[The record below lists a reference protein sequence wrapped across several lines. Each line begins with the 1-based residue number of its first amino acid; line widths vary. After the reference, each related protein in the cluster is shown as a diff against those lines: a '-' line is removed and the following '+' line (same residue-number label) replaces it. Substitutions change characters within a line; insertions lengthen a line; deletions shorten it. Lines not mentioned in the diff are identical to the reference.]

1 MLGAYRKRYA
11 PNIFIVKSI
20 HFFGILKSIAI
31 FVSLKPILMKK
42 VLSFSLMLIVGLIL
56 SQLLPGFLGDGYAT
70 LKVTVNIL
78 LGTCL
83 AFIMINVGRE
93 FELDKSNVGSYVKDY
108 CVAMLA
114 AAAPWILIAVYYIF
128 FLLPSELWTSGDA
141 WKESLLLSRFAAP
154 TSAGILFSM
163 LAALGLQQRWIYRKI
178 QVLAIFDD
186 LDTIL
191 LMIPLQIAMIGLHWQ
206 MGVILFVVVGLLY
219 FGWKKM
225 SAYKMRQEWW
235 AIMIYAIIVFGLTHI
250 IYVTTNHFFG
260 EDDALHI
267 EVLLPA
273 FVFGMVIKR
282 EHCESKSDETITT
295 AISLLFMLLVGMSMP
310 QISASV
316 NSVGNSIMASQAMP
330 SWGIIA
336 LHVLAVTLLS
346 NIGKL
351 VPMLFYRNHSI
362 KERLAL
368 SIGMFTRG
376 EVGAGVIFI
385 ALGYNIGGAAL
396 LISVLTLVLNLVLTG
411 GFVLIVKRLAINTYR
426 D

>member
-1 MLGAYRKRYA
+1 
-11 PNIFIVKSI
+11 
-20 HFFGILKSIAI
+20 
-31 FVSLKPILMKK
+31 MKK
-42 VLSFSLMLIVGLIL
+42 VLSFSMLLMVGLLL
-56 SQLLPGFLGDGYAT
+56 SQVLPTVMGESYAT
-70 LKVTVNIL
+70 LSEVVYIL

-93 FELDKSNVGSYVKDY
+93 FELDKSNVGSYIKDY

-114 AAAPWILIAVYYIF
+114 AAAPWILIAIYYVL
-128 FLLPSELWTSGDA
+128 FLLPSDLWSSGDA
-141 WKESLLLSRFAAP
+141 WKETLLLSRFAAP

-163 LAALGLQQRWIYRKI
+163 LAAIGLQRSWIYRKI

-206 MGVILFVVVGLLY
+206 MGVILFVVIGLLW

-225 SAYKMRQEWW
+225 SSYSMRQDWW
-235 AIMIYAIIVFGLTHI
+235 AILIYAVIVFGVIHA
-250 IYVTTNHFFG
+250 IYLVTKKLFG
-260 EDDALHI
+260 ADDALHI

-273 FVFGMVIKR
+273 FVLGMVIKR
-282 EHCESKSDETITT
+282 EHKESKSDENITT

-310 QISASV
+310 QISASAHA
-316 NSVGNSIMASQAMP
+316 VGDSIMASQPMP
-330 SWGIIA
+330 SWGVIA
-336 LHVLAVTLLS
+336 LHVVAVSILS
-346 NIGKL
+346 NVGKL

-385 ALGYNIGGAAL
+385 ALGYSIGGAAL

-411 GFVLIVKRLAINTYR
+411 VFVLIVKRLALSTYNE
-426 D
+426 

>member
-1 MLGAYRKRYA
+1 ML
-11 PNIFIVKSI
+11 
-20 HFFGILKSIAI
+20 
-31 FVSLKPILMKK
+31 LM
-42 VLSFSLMLIVGLIL
+42 VGLLL
-56 SQLLPGFLGDGYAT
+56 SQVLPTVMGESYAT
-70 LKVTVNIL
+70 LSEVVYIL

-93 FELDKSNVGSYVKDY
+93 FELDKSNVGSYIKDY

-114 AAAPWILIAVYYIF
+114 AAAPWILIAIYYVF
-128 FLLPSELWTSGDA
+128 FLLPSDLWSSGDA
-141 WKESLLLSRFAAP
+141 WKETLLLSRFAAP

-163 LAALGLQQRWIYRKI
+163 LAAIGLQRSWIYRKI

-206 MGVILFVVVGLLY
+206 MGVILFVVIGLLW

-225 SAYKMRQEWW
+225 SSYSMRQDWW
-235 AIMIYAIIVFGLTHI
+235 AILIYAVIVFGVIHA
-250 IYVTTNHFFG
+250 IYLVTKKLFG
-260 EDDALHI
+260 ADDALHI

-273 FVFGMVIKR
+273 FVLGMVIKR
-282 EHCESKSDETITT
+282 EHKESKSDENITT

-310 QISASV
+310 QISASAHA
-316 NSVGNSIMASQAMP
+316 VGDSIMASQPMP
-330 SWGIIA
+330 SWGVIA
-336 LHVLAVTLLS
+336 LHVVIVSILS

-385 ALGYNIGGAAL
+385 ALGYSIGGAAL

-411 GFVLIVKRLAINTYR
+411 VFVLIVKRLALSSYNE
-426 D
+426 

>member
-1 MLGAYRKRYA
+1 
-11 PNIFIVKSI
+11 
-20 HFFGILKSIAI
+20 
-31 FVSLKPILMKK
+31 MKK
-42 VLSFSLMLIVGLIL
+42 VLSFSLLLIVGLFF
-56 SQLLPGFLGDGYAT
+56 SQLLPDVMGGEGYA
-70 LKVTVNIL
+70 KVSEVVYML

-83 AFIMINVGRE
+83 SFIMINVGRE
-93 FELDKSNVGSYVKDY
+93 FELDKSNVGVYVKDY

-114 AAAPWILIAVYYIF
+114 AAAPWLLIAVYYIF
-128 FLLPSELWTSGDA
+128 FLLPPDFWGSGEA
-141 WKESLLLSRFAAP
+141 WKETLLLSRFAAP

-163 LAALGLQQRWIYRKI
+163 LVALGLQHSWIYRKI

-206 MGVILFVVVGLLY
+206 MGVVLFVVVGLLW
-219 FGWKKM
+219 FGWRRM
-225 SAYKMRQEWW
+225 SSFKLRQDWW
-235 AIMIYAIIVFGLTHI
+235 AILIYAVVVFGLTHI
-250 IYVTTNHFFG
+250 IYVVTKKLFG
-260 EDDALHI
+260 ADDALHI

-273 FVFGMVIKR
+273 FVLGMVIKR
-282 EHCESKSDETITT
+282 EHKESKSDEWITT
-295 AISLLFMLLVGMSMP
+295 AISLMFMLLVGMSMP
-310 QISASV
+310 QISASTHV
-316 NSVGNSIMASQAMP
+316 TEGGIMASQPMP
-330 SWGIIA
+330 SWGVIA
-336 LHVLAVTLLS
+336 LHVLAVSVLS

-351 VPMLFYRNHSI
+351 VPMLFYRNHSL

-396 LISVLTLVLNLVLTG
+396 LISVLTLVLNLILTG

>member
-1 MLGAYRKRYA
+1 MKG
-11 PNIFIVKSI
+11 F
-20 HFFGILKSIAI
+20 AI
-31 FVSLKPILMKK
+31 FVGLKPNLMKK
-42 VLSFSLMLIVGLIL
+42 VLSFSLLLIVGLVL
-56 SQLLPGFLGDGYAT
+56 SQTLPGVMGESYQGLSDAVYM
-70 LKVTVNIL
+70 L
-78 LGTCL
+78 LGCCL
-83 AFIMINVGRE
+83 SFIMINVGRE

-114 AAAPWILIAVYYIF
+114 AAAPWLLIAVYYIF
-128 FLLPSELWTSGDA
+128 FLLPPEYWSSGDA
-141 WKESLLLSRFAAP
+141 WKETLLLSRFAAP

-225 SAYKMRQEWW
+225 STFKMRQEWW
-235 AIMIYAIIVFGLTHI
+235 AIMIYAIAVFGITHI
-250 IYVTTNHFFG
+250 IYVATEHFFG
-260 EDDALHI
+260 HDDALHI

-273 FVFGMVIKR
+273 FVLGMVIKR
-282 EHCESKSDETITT
+282 EHCESKNDESITT
-295 AISLLFMLLVGMSMP
+295 AISLFFMLLVGMSMP
-310 QISASV
+310 QVSASV
-316 NSVGNSIMASQAMP
+316 STTADSIMASQPMP
-330 SWGIIA
+330 SWGVIA
-336 LHVLAVTLLS
+336 LHVLAVSVLS

-396 LISVLTLVLNLVLTG
+396 LISVLTLVLNLILTG

>member
-1 MLGAYRKRYA
+1 
-11 PNIFIVKSI
+11 
-20 HFFGILKSIAI
+20 
-31 FVSLKPILMKK
+31 MKK
-42 VLSFSLMLIVGLIL
+42 VLSFSMLLMVGLLL
-56 SQLLPGFLGDGYAT
+56 SQVLPTVMGESYAT
-70 LKVTVNIL
+70 LSEVVYIL

-93 FELDKSNVGSYVKDY
+93 FELDKSNVGSYIKDY

-114 AAAPWILIAVYYIF
+114 AAAPWILIAIYYVL
-128 FLLPSELWTSGDA
+128 FLLPSDLWSSGDA
-141 WKESLLLSRFAAP
+141 WKETLLLSRFAAP

-163 LAALGLQQRWIYRKI
+163 LAAIGLQRSWIYRKI

-206 MGVILFVVVGLLY
+206 MGVILFVVIGLLW

-225 SAYKMRQEWW
+225 SSYSMRQDWW
-235 AIMIYAIIVFGLTHI
+235 AILIYAVIVFGVIHA
-250 IYVTTNHFFG
+250 IYLVTKKLFG
-260 EDDALHI
+260 ADDALHI

-273 FVFGMVIKR
+273 FVLGMVIKR
-282 EHCESKSDETITT
+282 EHKESKSDENITT
-295 AISLLFMLLVGMSMP
+295 AISLLFMPLVGMSMP
-310 QISASV
+310 QISASAHA
-316 NSVGNSIMASQAMP
+316 VGDSIMASQPMP
-330 SWGIIA
+330 SWGVIA
-336 LHVLAVTLLS
+336 LHVVAVSILS

-385 ALGYNIGGAAL
+385 ALGYSIGGAAL

-411 GFVLIVKRLAINTYR
+411 VFVLIVKRLALSTYNE
-426 D
+426 

>member
-1 MLGAYRKRYA
+1 ML
-11 PNIFIVKSI
+11 
-20 HFFGILKSIAI
+20 
-31 FVSLKPILMKK
+31 LM
-42 VLSFSLMLIVGLIL
+42 VGLLL
-56 SQLLPGFLGDGYAT
+56 SQVLPTAMGESYAT
-70 LKVTVNIL
+70 LSHVVYML

-93 FELDKSNVGSYVKDY
+93 FELDKSNVGAYIKDY

-114 AAAPWILIAVYYIF
+114 AAAPWILIAIYYVF
-128 FLLPSELWTSGDA
+128 FLLPSDLWSSGDA
-141 WKESLLLSRFAAP
+141 WKETLLLSRFAAP

-163 LAALGLQQRWIYRKI
+163 LAAIGLQRSWIYRKI

-191 LMIPLQIAMIGLHWQ
+191 LMIPLQVAMIGLQWQ
-206 MGVILFVVVGLLY
+206 MGVILFVVIGLLW

-225 SAYKMRQEWW
+225 SSYSMRQDWW
-235 AIMIYAIIVFGLTHI
+235 AILIYAVIVFGVIHT
-250 IYVTTNHFFG
+250 IYPVTKKLFG
-260 EDDALHI
+260 ADDALHI

-273 FVFGMVIKR
+273 FVLGMVIKR
-282 EHCESKSDETITT
+282 EHKESKSDENITT

-310 QISASV
+310 QISASAHA
-316 NSVGNSIMASQAMP
+316 VGDSIMASQPMP
-330 SWGIIA
+330 SWGVIA
-336 LHVLAVTLLS
+336 LHVVAVSILS

-385 ALGYNIGGAAL
+385 ALGYSIGGAAL

-411 GFVLIVKRLAINTYR
+411 VFVLIVKRLALSTYNE
-426 D
+426 

>member
-1 MLGAYRKRYA
+1 
-11 PNIFIVKSI
+11 
-20 HFFGILKSIAI
+20 
-31 FVSLKPILMKK
+31 MKK
-42 VLSFSLMLIVGLIL
+42 VLSFSLMLIVGLVL
-56 SQLLPGFLGDGYAT
+56 SQTLPGVMGDSYAG
-70 LKVTVNIL
+70 LSDAVYML
-78 LGTCL
+78 LGCCL

-114 AAAPWILIAVYYIF
+114 AAAPWLLIAVYYIF
-128 FLLPSELWTSGDA
+128 FLLPPEFWGSGAA
-141 WKESLLLSRFAAP
+141 WKETLLLSRFAAP

-225 SAYKMRQEWW
+225 STYQMRQEWW
-235 AIMIYAIIVFGLTHI
+235 AIMIYAVVVFGLTHI
-250 IYVTTNHFFG
+250 IYVVTEHLFG
-260 EDDALHI
+260 HDDALHI

-273 FVFGMVIKR
+273 FVLGMVIKR
-282 EHCESKSDETITT
+282 EHCESKNDERITT

-310 QISASV
+310 HISASA
-316 NSVGNSIMASQAMP
+316 NSTGDSIMASQPMP
-330 SWGIIA
+330 SWGVIA
-336 LHVLAVTLLS
+336 LHVLAVSVLS
-346 NIGKL
+346 NVGKL
-351 VPMLFYRNHSI
+351 VPMLFYRKHSI

-396 LISVLTLVLNLVLTG
+396 LISVLTLVLNLILTG
-411 GFVLIVKRLAINTYR
+411 GFVLIVKRLAISTYR

>member
-1 MLGAYRKRYA
+1 
-11 PNIFIVKSI
+11 
-20 HFFGILKSIAI
+20 
-31 FVSLKPILMKK
+31 
-42 VLSFSLMLIVGLIL
+42 MLIVGLVL
-56 SQLLPGFLGDGYAT
+56 SQTLPGVMGAGYES
-70 LKVTVNIL
+70 LSDVVYML
-78 LGTCL
+78 LGCCL

-93 FELDKSNVGSYVKDY
+93 FELDKSNVGIYVKDY

-128 FLLPSELWTSGDA
+128 FLLPPEYWGSGAA
-141 WKESLLLSRFAAP
+141 WKETLLLSRFAAP

-191 LMIPLQIAMIGLHWQ
+191 LMIPLQIVMIGLHWQ

-225 SAYKMRQEWW
+225 STYKMRQEWW
-235 AIMIYAIIVFGLTHI
+235 AIMIYAVVVFGLTHI
-250 IYVTTNHFFG
+250 IYVVTEHLFG
-260 EDDALHI
+260 HDDALHI

-273 FVFGMVIKR
+273 FVLGMVIKR
-282 EHCESKSDETITT
+282 EHCESKNDERITT

-310 QISASV
+310 HISASV
-316 NSVGNSIMASQAMP
+316 NSTGDSIMASQPMP
-330 SWGIIA
+330 SWGVIA
-336 LHVLAVTLLS
+336 LHVLAVSVLS
-346 NIGKL
+346 NVGKL
-351 VPMLFYRNHSI
+351 VPMLFYRKHSI

-396 LISVLTLVLNLVLTG
+396 LISVLTLVLNLILTG
-411 GFVLIVKRLAINTYR
+411 GFVLIVKRLAISTYR

>member
-1 MLGAYRKRYA
+1 
-11 PNIFIVKSI
+11 
-20 HFFGILKSIAI
+20 
-31 FVSLKPILMKK
+31 MKK
-42 VLSFSLMLIVGLIL
+42 VLSFSILLIIGLLFSQMLPDVMGESYVAL
-56 SQLLPGFLGDGYAT
+56 SKAVYM
-70 LKVTVNIL
+70 L

-93 FELDKSNVGSYVKDY
+93 FELDKNNVGIYVKDY

-128 FLLPSELWTSGDA
+128 FLLPPEFWGSGDA
-141 WKESLLLSRFAAP
+141 WKETLLLSRFAAP

-191 LMIPLQIAMIGLHWQ
+191 LMIPLQIAMIGLQWQ
-206 MGVILFVVVGLLY
+206 MGVILFVVFGLLLY
-219 FGWKKM
+219 GWKRM
-225 SAYKMRQEWW
+225 SHFEMPQQWW
-235 AIMIYAIIVFGLTHI
+235 AILIYAVLIFGFIHIVYVVTKSVFGP
-250 IYVTTNHFFG
+250 
-260 EDDALHI
+260 EDALHI

-273 FVFGMVIKR
+273 FILGMVMKR
-282 EHCESKSDETITT
+282 NHIESKVEERVST
-295 AISLLFMLLVGMSMP
+295 AISLFFMLLVGMSMP

-316 NSVGNSIMASQAMP
+316 SSEGGSIMASQAMP
-330 SWGIIA
+330 SWGVI
-336 LHVLAVTLLS
+336 LMHVLVVSLLS
-346 NIGKL
+346 NVGKL

-385 ALGYNIGGAAL
+385 ALGYNIGGPAL

-411 GFVLIVKRLAINTYR
+411 GFVLVVKRLALNTYK

>member
-1 MLGAYRKRYA
+1 ML
-11 PNIFIVKSI
+11 
-20 HFFGILKSIAI
+20 
-31 FVSLKPILMKK
+31 LM
-42 VLSFSLMLIVGLIL
+42 VGLLL
-56 SQLLPGFLGDGYAT
+56 SQVLPTVMGESYAT
-70 LKVTVNIL
+70 LSEVVYIL

-93 FELDKSNVGSYVKDY
+93 FELDKSNVGSYIKDY

-114 AAAPWILIAVYYIF
+114 AAAPWILIAIYYVF
-128 FLLPSELWTSGDA
+128 FLLPSDLWSSGDA
-141 WKESLLLSRFAAP
+141 WKETLLLSRFAAP

-163 LAALGLQQRWIYRKI
+163 LAAIGLQRSWIYRKI

-206 MGVILFVVVGLLY
+206 MGVILFVVIGLLW

-225 SAYKMRQEWW
+225 SSYSMRQDWW
-235 AIMIYAIIVFGLTHI
+235 AILIYAVIVFGVIHA
-250 IYVTTNHFFG
+250 IYLVTKKLFG
-260 EDDALHI
+260 ADDALHI

-273 FVFGMVIKR
+273 FVLGMVIKR
-282 EHCESKSDETITT
+282 EHKESKSDENITT

-310 QISASV
+310 QISASAHA
-316 NSVGNSIMASQAMP
+316 VGDSIMASQPMP
-330 SWGIIA
+330 SWGVIA
-336 LHVLAVTLLS
+336 LHVVVVSILS

-385 ALGYNIGGAAL
+385 ALGYSIGGAAL
-396 LISVLTLVLNLVLTG
+396 LISVLILVLNLVLTG
-411 GFVLIVKRLAINTYR
+411 VFVLIVKRLALSTYNE
-426 D
+426 

>member
-1 MLGAYRKRYA
+1 
-11 PNIFIVKSI
+11 
-20 HFFGILKSIAI
+20 
-31 FVSLKPILMKK
+31 MKK
-42 VLSFSLMLIVGLIL
+42 VLSFSILLIIGLLFSQMLPDVMGESYVVL
-56 SQLLPGFLGDGYAT
+56 SKAVYM
-70 LKVTVNIL
+70 L

-93 FELDKSNVGSYVKDY
+93 FELDKNNVGIYVKDY

-128 FLLPSELWTSGDA
+128 FLLPPEFWGSGDA
-141 WKESLLLSRFAAP
+141 WKETLLLSRFAAP

-191 LMIPLQIAMIGLHWQ
+191 LMIPLQIAMIGLQWQ
-206 MGVILFVVVGLLY
+206 MGVILFVVFGLLLY
-219 FGWKKM
+219 GWKRM
-225 SAYKMRQEWW
+225 SHFEMPQQWW
-235 AIMIYAIIVFGLTHI
+235 AILIYAVLIFGFIHIVYVVTKSVFGP
-250 IYVTTNHFFG
+250 
-260 EDDALHI
+260 EDALHI

-273 FVFGMVIKR
+273 FILGMVMKR
-282 EHCESKSDETITT
+282 NHIESKVEERVST
-295 AISLLFMLLVGMSMP
+295 AISLFFMLLVGMSMP

-316 NSVGNSIMASQAMP
+316 SSEGGSIMASQAMP
-330 SWGIIA
+330 SWGVI
-336 LHVLAVTLLS
+336 LMHVLVVSLLS
-346 NIGKL
+346 NVGKL
-351 VPMLFYRNHSI
+351 VPMFFYRNHSI

-385 ALGYNIGGAAL
+385 ALGYNIGGPAL

-411 GFVLIVKRLAINTYR
+411 GFVLVVKRLALNTYK

>member
-1 MLGAYRKRYA
+1 
-11 PNIFIVKSI
+11 
-20 HFFGILKSIAI
+20 
-31 FVSLKPILMKK
+31 MKK
-42 VLSFSLMLIVGLIL
+42 VLSFSMLLMVGLLL
-56 SQLLPGFLGDGYAT
+56 SQVLPTVMGESYAT
-70 LKVTVNIL
+70 LSEVVYIL

-93 FELDKSNVGSYVKDY
+93 FELDKSNVGSYIKDY

-114 AAAPWILIAVYYIF
+114 AAAPWILIAIYYVL
-128 FLLPSELWTSGDA
+128 FLLPSDLWSSGDA
-141 WKESLLLSRFAAP
+141 WKETLLLSRFAAP

-163 LAALGLQQRWIYRKI
+163 LAAIGLQRSWIYRKI

-206 MGVILFVVVGLLY
+206 MGVILFVVIGLLW

-225 SAYKMRQEWW
+225 SSYSMRQDWW
-235 AIMIYAIIVFGLTHI
+235 AILIYAVIVFGVIHA
-250 IYVTTNHFFG
+250 IYLVTKKLFG
-260 EDDALHI
+260 ADDALHI

-273 FVFGMVIKR
+273 FVLGMVIKR
-282 EHCESKSDETITT
+282 EHKESKSDENITT

-310 QISASV
+310 QISASAHA
-316 NSVGNSIMASQAMP
+316 VGDSIMASQPMP
-330 SWGIIA
+330 SWGVIA
-336 LHVLAVTLLS
+336 LHVVAVSILS
-346 NIGKL
+346 SIGKL

-385 ALGYNIGGAAL
+385 ALGYSIGGAAL

-411 GFVLIVKRLAINTYR
+411 VFVLIVKRLALSTYNE
-426 D
+426 

>member
-42 VLSFSLMLIVGLIL
+42 VLSFSLMLIVGLVL
-56 SQLLPGFLGDGYAT
+56 SQTLPGVMGDSYAG
-70 LKVTVNIL
+70 LSDAVYML
-78 LGTCL
+78 LGCCL

-114 AAAPWILIAVYYIF
+114 AAAPWLLIAVYYIF
-128 FLLPSELWTSGDA
+128 FLLPPEFWGSGAA
-141 WKESLLLSRFAAP
+141 WKETLLLSRFAAP

-191 LMIPLQIAMIGLHWQ
+191 LMIPLQIVMIGLHWQ

-225 SAYKMRQEWW
+225 SCFKMRQEWW
-235 AIMIYAIIVFGLTHI
+235 AIMIYAVLVFGLTHV
-250 IYVTTNHFFG
+250 IYVVTEHFL
-260 EDDALHI
+260 DT
-267 EVLLPA
+267 
-273 FVFGMVIKR
+273 MM
-282 EHCESKSDETITT
+282 HCI
-295 AISLLFMLLVGMSMP
+295 LRCYFQPLCLV
-310 QISASV
+310 
-316 NSVGNSIMASQAMP
+316 
-330 SWGIIA
+330 W
-336 LHVLAVTLLS
+336 LLS
-346 NIGKL
+346 VSIVSQRTTREL
-351 VPMLFYRNHSI
+351 QRLYRCS
-362 KERLAL
+362 LCCL
-368 SIGMFTRG
+368 
-376 EVGAGVIFI
+376 
-385 ALGYNIGGAAL
+385 
-396 LISVLTLVLNLVLTG
+396 
-411 GFVLIVKRLAINTYR
+411 
-426 D
+426 

>member
-1 MLGAYRKRYA
+1 ML
-11 PNIFIVKSI
+11 
-20 HFFGILKSIAI
+20 
-31 FVSLKPILMKK
+31 LM
-42 VLSFSLMLIVGLIL
+42 VGLLL
-56 SQLLPGFLGDGYAT
+56 SQVLPTAMGESYAT
-70 LKVTVNIL
+70 LSHVVYML

-93 FELDKSNVGSYVKDY
+93 FELDKSNVGAYIKDY

-128 FLLPSELWTSGDA
+128 FLLPSDLWSSGDA
-141 WKESLLLSRFAAP
+141 WKETLLLSRFAAP

-163 LAALGLQQRWIYRKI
+163 LAAIGLQRSWIYRKI

-206 MGVILFVVVGLLY
+206 MGVILFVVIGLLW

-225 SAYKMRQEWW
+225 SSYSMRQDWW
-235 AIMIYAIIVFGLTHI
+235 AILIYAVIVFGVIHA
-250 IYVTTNHFFG
+250 IYLVTKKLFG
-260 EDDALHI
+260 ADDALHI

-273 FVFGMVIKR
+273 FVLGMVIKR
-282 EHCESKSDETITT
+282 EHKESKSDENITT

-310 QISASV
+310 QISASAHA
-316 NSVGNSIMASQAMP
+316 VGDSIMASQPMP
-330 SWGIIA
+330 SWGVIA
-336 LHVLAVTLLS
+336 LHVVAVSILS

-385 ALGYNIGGAAL
+385 ALGYSIGGAAL
-396 LISVLTLVLNLVLTG
+396 LISVLTLLLNLVLTG
-411 GFVLIVKRLAINTYR
+411 VFVLIVKRLALSSYNE
-426 D
+426 